1 MMSKKFKMTRY
12 INILTALRI
21 LLAPIIMF
29 FLIFGEYLICTFLF
43 FIAGISD
50 YFDGYL
56 ARKYNAESQL
66 GEILDP
72 IADKVLVV
80 FILIGLSV
88 NFHSYLMA
96 VMSSFIISREIGV
109 AALRDH
115 AARNNMSHKTKVT
128 FLAKSKTALQLSTI
142 MLYLIAL
149 SLNLNLLIIIGD
161 ISLIAATLITLYT
174 GFEYANNIFT
184 K

>member
-1 MMSKKFKMTRY
+1 MTRF
-12 INILTALRI
+12 INLLTVTRI
-21 LLAPIIMF
+21 LLAPIILF
-29 FLIFGEYLICTFLF
+29 FLIFGEYLICILLF
-43 FIAGISD
+43 FLAGMSD

-56 ARKYNAESQL
+56 ARKYNAESLL

-72 IADKVLVV
+72 IADKILVV

-88 NFHSYLMA
+88 NLQSHIIA
-96 VMSSFIISREIGV
+96 VMSAFIISREIGV
-109 AALRDH
+109 AALRDY
-115 AARNNMSHKTKVT
+115 AARNDMSHKTKVT
-128 FLAKSKTALQLSTI
+128 FLAKSKTALQLFTI

-149 SLNLNLLIIIGD
+149 SFNLNLLILIGD

-174 GFEYANNIFT
+174 GYEYTNNIFT

>member
-1 MMSKKFKMTRY
+1 MTRF
-12 INILTALRI
+12 INLLTVTRI
-21 LLAPIIMF
+21 LLAPIILL
-29 FLIFGEYLICTFLF
+29 FLIFGEYLLCIFLSLL
-43 FIAGISD
+43 AGVSD

-56 ARKYNAESQL
+56 ARKFNAESEL

-72 IADKVLVV
+72 IADKILVV
-80 FILIGLSV
+80 FLLIGLSV
-88 NFHSYLMA
+88 NLYSYLMA
-96 VMSSFIISREIGV
+96 IMSSLIISREIGV
-109 AALRDH
+109 AALRDY
-115 AARNNMSHKTKVT
+115 AARNDMSHKTKVT

-149 SLNLNLLIIIGD
+149 SFNLSLLIIIGD

-174 GFEYANNIFT
+174 GYEYANNIFN

>member
-1 MMSKKFKMTRY
+1 MTRF
-12 INILTALRI
+12 INLLTAIRI
-21 LLAPIIMF
+21 LLAPIILLL
-29 FLIFGEYLICTFLF
+29 LIFGEYLLCTLLF
-43 FIAGISD
+43 FLAGMTD

-80 FILIGLSV
+80 FLLIGLSV
-88 NFHSYLMA
+88 NLHSYLMA

-109 AALRDH
+109 AALRDY
-115 AARNNMSHKTKVT
+115 AARNSMSHKTKVS
-128 FLAKSKTALQLSTI
+128 FLAKSKTALQLFTI

-161 ISLIAATLITLYT
+161 VSLTAAALVTIYT
-174 GFEYANNIFT
+174 GYEYAKNVFT
-184 K
+184 E

>member
-1 MMSKKFKMTRY
+1 MTIF
-12 INILTALRI
+12 INLLTTLRI
-21 LLAPIIMF
+21 ILAPITLF
-29 FLIFGEYLICTFLF
+29 FLIFDEYLICTLLF
-43 FIAGISD
+43 FLAGMSD

-80 FILIGLSV
+80 FILVGLSV
-88 NFHSYLMA
+88 NLHSYLLA
-96 VMSSFIISREIGV
+96 VLSSFIISREICV
-109 AALRDH
+109 AALRDY

-128 FLAKSKTALQLSTI
+128 FLAKLKTTLQLLTI
-142 MLYLIAL
+142 LIYLFAL
-149 SLNLNLLIIIGD
+149 SFNFNLLIVIGD
-161 ISLIAATLITLYT
+161 ISLIAVALITLYT
-174 GFEYANNIFT
+174 GYEYANNIFS

>member
-1 MMSKKFKMTRY
+1 MTRF
-12 INILTALRI
+12 INLLTVIRI
-21 LLAPIIMF
+21 LLAPIILL
-29 FLIFGEYLICTFLF
+29 FLIFGEYLLCIFLSLL
-43 FIAGISD
+43 AGVSD

-56 ARKYNAESQL
+56 ARKFNAESEL

-72 IADKVLVV
+72 IADKILVV
-80 FILIGLSV
+80 FLLIGLSV
-88 NFHSYLMA
+88 NLYSYLMA
-96 VMSSFIISREIGV
+96 VMSSLIISREIGV
-109 AALRDH
+109 AALRDY
-115 AARNNMSHKTKVT
+115 AARNDMSHKTKVT

-149 SLNLNLLIIIGD
+149 SFNLSLLIIIGD

-174 GFEYANNIFT
+174 GYEYANNIFN

>member
-1 MMSKKFKMTRY
+1 MTRF
-12 INILTALRI
+12 INLLTITRI
-21 LLAPIIMF
+21 LLAPIILL
-29 FLIFGEYLICTFLF
+29 FLIFGEYLLCVFLF
-43 FIAGISD
+43 LLAGMSD
-50 YFDGYL
+50 YFDGYF

-72 IADKVLVV
+72 IADKILVV

-88 NFHSYLMA
+88 NLYSYLMA
-96 VMSSFIISREIGV
+96 VMSSLIISREIGV
-109 AALRDH
+109 AALRDY
-115 AARNNMSHKTKVT
+115 AARNDISHKTKVT
-128 FLAKSKTALQLSTI
+128 FLAKSKTALQLFTI

-149 SLNLNLLIIIGD
+149 SFNLNLLIIIGD

-174 GFEYANNIFT
+174 GYEYINNIFT

>member
-1 MMSKKFKMTRY
+1 MTIF
-12 INILTALRI
+12 INLLTTLRI
-21 LLAPIIMF
+21 ILAPITLF
-29 FLIFGEYLICTFLF
+29 FLIFDEYLICTLLF
-43 FIAGISD
+43 FLAGMSD

-72 IADKVLVV
+72 IADKILVV

-88 NFHSYLMA
+88 NLHSYLMA
-96 VMSSFIISREIGV
+96 AMSSFIISREIGV
-109 AALRDH
+109 AALRDY

-128 FLAKSKTALQLSTI
+128 FLAKSKTALQLFTI

-149 SLNLNLLIIIGD
+149 SFNLNLLIIIGD

-174 GFEYANNIFT
+174 GYEYIISVF
-184 K
+184 KE

>member
-1 MMSKKFKMTRY
+1 MTRF
-12 INILTALRI
+12 INLLTITRI
-21 LLAPIIMF
+21 LLAPTILL
-29 FLIFGEYLICTFLF
+29 FLIFGEYLLCVFLF
-43 FIAGISD
+43 LLAGMSD

-72 IADKVLVV
+72 IADKILVV

-88 NFHSYLMA
+88 NLHSYLMA
-96 VMSSFIISREIGV
+96 VMSSLIISREIGV
-109 AALRDH
+109 AALRDY
-115 AARNNMSHKTKVT
+115 AARNDISHKTKVT
-128 FLAKSKTALQLSTI
+128 FLAKSKTALQLFTI

-149 SLNLNLLIIIGD
+149 SFNLNLLIIIGD

-174 GFEYANNIFT
+174 GYEYTNNIFT

>member
-1 MMSKKFKMTRY
+1 MTRF
-12 INILTALRI
+12 INLLTAVRI
-21 LLAPIIMF
+21 LLAPIILF
-29 FLIFGEYLICTFLF
+29 FLIFEEYLVSTFLF
-43 FIAGISD
+43 LLAGMSD

-72 IADKVLVV
+72 LADKILVV

-96 VMSSFIISREIGV
+96 VMSSFIISREIGISV
-109 AALRDH
+109 LRDY
-115 AARNNMSHKTKVT
+115 ATRNDMSHKTKVT
-128 FLAKSKTALQLSTI
+128 FLAKSKTTLQLFTI
-142 MLYLIAL
+142 MLYLFAL
-149 SLNLNLLIIIGD
+149 SFNLNLLIIIGD
-161 ISLIAATLITLYT
+161 ISIIAATLITLYT
-174 GFEYANNIFT
+174 GYEYANNIFT

>member
-1 MMSKKFKMTRY
+1 MTKF
-12 INILTALRI
+12 INLLTVIRI
-21 LLAPIIMF
+21 LLAPIILL
-29 FLIFGEYLICTFLF
+29 FLIFGEYLLCIFLSLL
-43 FIAGISD
+43 AGVSD

-56 ARKYNAESQL
+56 ARKYNAESEL

-72 IADKVLVV
+72 IADKILVV
-80 FILIGLSV
+80 FLLIGLSV
-88 NFHSYLMA
+88 NLYSYLMA
-96 VMSSFIISREIGV
+96 VMSSLIISREIGV
-109 AALRDH
+109 AALRDY
-115 AARNNMSHKTKVT
+115 AARNDMSHKTKVT

-149 SLNLNLLIIIGD
+149 SFNLSLLIIIGD

-174 GFEYANNIFT
+174 GYEYANNIFN

>member
-1 MMSKKFKMTRY
+1 MTRF
-12 INILTALRI
+12 INLLTITRI
-21 LLAPIIMF
+21 LLAPIILF
-29 FLIFGEYLICTFLF
+29 FLIFGEYLLCVFLF
-43 FIAGISD
+43 LLAGMSD
-50 YFDGYL
+50 YFDGYF

-72 IADKVLVV
+72 IADKILVV

-88 NFHSYLMA
+88 NLNSYLMA

-109 AALRDH
+109 AALRDY
-115 AARNNMSHKTKVT
+115 AARNDMSHKTKVT
-128 FLAKSKTALQLSTI
+128 FLAKSKTALQLFTI

-149 SLNLNLLIIIGD
+149 SFNLNLLIIIGD
-161 ISLIAATLITLYT
+161 ISLIAATLITVYT
-174 GFEYANNIFT
+174 GYEYANKIFE

>member
-1 MMSKKFKMTRY
+1 MSRF
-12 INILTALRI
+12 INLITVTRI
-21 LLAPIIMF
+21 LLAPIILF
-29 FLIFGEYLICTFLF
+29 FLIFGEYLLCMLLF
-43 FIAGISD
+43 FLAGMSD

-56 ARKYNAESQL
+56 ARKYSAESEL

-72 IADKVLVV
+72 IADKILVV

-88 NFHSYLMA
+88 NLHSYLMA
-96 VMSSFIISREIGV
+96 VMSSLIISREIGV
-109 AALRDH
+109 AALRDY
-115 AARNNMSHKTKVT
+115 AARNNLSHKTKVT
-128 FLAKSKTALQLSTI
+128 FLAKSKTALQLFTI

-161 ISLIAATLITLYT
+161 VLLIAAVLITLYT
-174 GFEYANNIFT
+174 GYEYANKIFT

>member
-1 MMSKKFKMTRY
+1 MTRF
-12 INILTALRI
+12 INLLTITRI
-21 LLAPIIMF
+21 LLAPIILL
-29 FLIFGEYLICTFLF
+29 FLIFGEYLLCVFLF
-43 FIAGISD
+43 LLAGMSD

-72 IADKVLVV
+72 IADKILVV

-88 NFHSYLMA
+88 NLHSYLMA
-96 VMSSFIISREIGV
+96 VMSSLIISREIGV
-109 AALRDH
+109 AALRDY
-115 AARNNMSHKTKVT
+115 AARNDISHKTKVT
-128 FLAKSKTALQLSTI
+128 FLAKSKTALQLFTI

-149 SLNLNLLIIIGD
+149 SFNLNLLIIIGD

-174 GFEYANNIFT
+174 GYEYINNIFT

>member
-1 MMSKKFKMTRY
+1 MTRF
-12 INILTALRI
+12 INLLTAIRI
-21 LLAPIIMF
+21 LLAPVILF
-29 FLIFGEYLICTFLF
+29 FLIFEEYLICTFLF
-43 FIAGISD
+43 FLAGITD

-56 ARKYNAESQL
+56 ARKYKAESQL

-72 IADKVLVV
+72 IADKILVV

-96 VMSSFIISREIGV
+96 VMSSFIISRELGV
-109 AALRDH
+109 AALRDF

-128 FLAKSKTALQLSTI
+128 FLAKSKTAIQLFTI

-149 SLNLNLLIIIGD
+149 SLDLNLLIIIGD

-174 GFEYANNIFT
+174 GYEYANNIFS

>member
-1 MMSKKFKMTRY
+1 MTKF
-12 INILTALRI
+12 INLLTTIRL
-21 LLAPIIMF
+21 LLAPIILF
-29 FLIFGEYLICTFLF
+29 FLIFEDYLLCTLLF
-43 FIAGISD
+43 FLAGVSD

-96 VMSSFIISREIGV
+96 VLSSFIIAREIGV
-109 AALRDH
+109 AALRDY
-115 AARNNMSHKTKVT
+115 AARTNMSHKTKVT
-128 FLAKSKTALQLSTI
+128 FLAKSKTAIQLFTI

-149 SLNLNLLIIIGD
+149 SLNLNLLIIISD

-174 GFEYANNIFT
+174 GYEYANNIFT